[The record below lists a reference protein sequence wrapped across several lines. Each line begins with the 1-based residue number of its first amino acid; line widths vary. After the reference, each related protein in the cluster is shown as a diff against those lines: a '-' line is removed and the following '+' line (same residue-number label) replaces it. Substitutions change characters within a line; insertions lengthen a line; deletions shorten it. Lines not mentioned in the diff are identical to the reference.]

1 MNNKALVPGSLSDT
15 ANGRTLAESFLSA
28 DAILI
33 VDMSGSMAVNDAPGG
48 LERWDAAENELRRLQ
63 KENPGKLAVIAFS
76 STVQFY
82 PTGIP
87 IRLGG
92 GTNMAKALQFVKGA
106 DGLGVKFILIS
117 DGNPDDKQ
125 KTLRVARTFESH
137 IDTVYIGPEGGSGQA
152 FLAKLAQ
159 VTGGMAA
166 TSEAPGLLA
175 ENVTLLL
182 RATA

>member
-1 MNNKALVPGSLSDT
+1 MSKALVKGSLSDT
-15 ANGRTLAESFLSA
+15 ANGKTLAESFLNA

-33 VDMSGSMAVNDAPGG
+33 VDMSGSMACEDAPGG
-48 LERWDAAENELRRLQ
+48 IARWDAAENELIRLQ
-63 KENPGKLAVIAFS
+63 EENPGKLAVIAFS
-76 STVQFY
+76 STAQFC
-82 PTGIP
+82 PDGKP
-87 IRLGG
+87 IRFGG
-92 GTNMAKALQFVKGA
+92 GTDMARALQFVKPA

-117 DGNPDDKQ
+117 DGEPDDRKE
-125 KTLRVARTFESH
+125 TLRVARSFESK

-159 VTGGMAA
+159 VAGGMAA

-175 ENVTLLL
+175 DNVTLLL